1 MDTYSLTTVLLDLL
15 SCQRGT
21 ENSEVKCQILGE
33 YINNPFLDDDVNSLS
48 LRTGLSRDVL
58 APILSTLREEGFLKS
73 AGHRGH
79 MLASTDYKHSNQ
91 INVKDKGLEP
101 VPISFETETVQ
112 WSIDAFLNASS
123 TAMVFMYGEFV
134 YVNASFRQLFG
145 LADIEVTLKKLVEL
159 FGFDPRSEIDKSETS
174 ISLVLEPGIE
184 VQLRKSSCGEREG
197 ILAVLSTDPLS
208 WEMSYT
214 HGQLQEDLFEQLK
227 SHVAIP
233 TELLKAFL
241 RSPEETKLESAR
253 SAIEEIDQFL
263 KSYMLSKPNRDEKG
277 H

>member
-1 MDTYSLTTVLLDLL
+1 MDTDSLTPVLLDLL
-15 SCQRGT
+15 SCQKDT
-21 ENSEVKCQILGE
+21 ENSELKCQILGE
-33 YINNPFLDDDVNSLS
+33 YMNNPFLDDDVNSLS
-48 LRTGLSRDVL
+48 LRTGLSRDIL

-79 MLASTDYKHSNQ
+79 MLAITNDKHSNQ
-91 INVKDKGLEP
+91 VNVKDKDLEP

-112 WSIDAFLNASS
+112 WSIDAFLNASA

-145 LADIEVTLKKLVEL
+145 LADIEVTLNKLVEL
-159 FGFDPRSEIDKSETS
+159 FGFDPRCEVDKSETS
-174 ISLVLEPGIE
+174 VSLVLEPGIE
-184 VQLRKSSCGEREG
+184 VQLRKSCCGEREG

-214 HGQLQEDLFEQLK
+214 HGQLQEDLFQQLK

-233 TELLKAFL
+233 TELLKEFL
-241 RSPEETKLESAR
+241 RSPEEKKLESAR

-263 KSYMLSKPNRDEKG
+263 KSYMLSKPNRDEKD

>member
-1 MDTYSLTTVLLDLL
+1 MDTDSFAPVFLDLL
-15 SCQRGT
+15 SCQLGT
-21 ENSEVKCQILGE
+21 ENSELKCQILSE
-33 YINNPFLDDDVNSLS
+33 YINNPFLDDDVKSLS

-58 APILSTLREEGFLKS
+58 APILATLREEGFLKS

-79 MLASTDYKHSNQ
+79 MLALKNDKHSNQ
-91 INVKDKGLEP
+91 INVKDKGLKP
-101 VPISFETETVQ
+101 VPISLETETLQ
-112 WSIDAFLNASS
+112 WPIDAFLNASS
-123 TAMVFMYGEFV
+123 TAMAFIYGDFI

-145 LADIEVTLKKLVEL
+145 LADIELTFRKLVEL
-159 FGFDPRSEIDKSETS
+159 FGFDPRNAVDKSETS
-174 ISLVLEPGIE
+174 VSLVLEPGIE
-184 VQLRKSSCGEREG
+184 VQLRKSCCGEREG

-241 RSPEETKLESAR
+241 RSPEETGLESAQ

-263 KSYMLSKPNRDEKG
+263 KSYMLSKSNREEKD